1 MRRPPGSMLPQTFL
15 MSATQAP
22 TPPDAAIAPDMKRND
37 KVALIDKI
45 FSTWLSPILTFSC
58 FLAQPEC
65 YPICDPTTIRK
76 HNVLFGALRSTS
88 GGPGA
93 KTLEIEQVER
103 GSIEGQAQW
112 RRPSAQKQKGLARR
126 TARALIVQPPL
137 WTQPPSATRRA
148 QNTSIAWR
156 GRSACLSRRTGPD
169 DVTQSAGS
177 SPRLCLRIALGKT
190 HQHANPTRLI

>member
-148 QNTSIAWR
+148 PEHIHCMARQVGMSVP
-156 GRSACLSRRTGPD
+156 ACLTPTGRLEKRTLGADAAPP
-169 DVTQSAGS
+169 SSMKFNRYGS
-177 SPRLCLRIALGKT
+177 LL
-190 HQHANPTRLI
+190 